1 MINIFTIIG
10 IITSIIAS
18 IIASITGIIVICG
31 YVKKSSIKKN
41 IFGTI
46 TFDFFK

>member
-31 YVKKSSIKKN
+31 YVKKSSIFF

-46 TFDFFK
+46 TFDFFT